1 MSLDREA
8 LFAADSIYFN
18 GIIHTFD
25 RQDSTCTALALKDGR
40 IVAVGSDADI
50 RSLAGAATEPI
61 DLQGRCVV
69 PGIND
74 SHMHAALTGG
84 IRPPLTL
91 DAGYPAVKSIAD
103 IKEAVRARAAAAKP
117 GEWIRGAGWNEGY
130 LAECLADRSRHMT
143 RWDLDEI
150 APGNPVYLVSFTQHE
165 LVANSK
171 ALEIAGIGRDTQTEP
186 GSEIVKDPA
195 SGEPTGMLLELPAE
209 GLMMRVVPPWSRLD
223 KRKAILAIM
232 GDLNARGITS
242 ATDAALGPGGTGFQ
256 GGFFDAECISVYND
270 LHNEGLLTVRMNLLY
285 LFGSYGAISLADFE
299 KSIPEIG
306 IHSGFGDE
314 WLRIGGVKLFA
325 DGIPQTKTAWLQ
337 EDYPDG
343 GNGSLVLPGATAA
356 ERCEELARMIEFAHS
371 HNFQCAIHAIGDR
384 AIEACVDGFVRAES
398 ADPRGLRHYLVHC
411 DLIRPADIARV
422 VAHGVG
428 VATQPILKWIFSD
441 SIDQAIGV
449 ERSEWQFPLRSLLDA
464 GVHVSLS
471 SDSPVSEPDW
481 LQGVEAAV
489 LRKSK
494 ASGTVRGPAQCI
506 AAREAVRLFTMGGA
520 WQDHMEKH
528 KGSLEPGKLADFCVL
543 NRDILGV
550 RPEEIHAL
558 TNVATVVGGKRV
570 YENGL

>member
-1 MSLDREA
+1 MTLDREA
-8 LFAADSIYFN
+8 LFAADSIYCN
-18 GIIHTFD
+18 GKVHAFD
-25 RQDSTCTALALKDGR
+25 QHDSMLNAIAVKGDR
-40 IVAVGSDADI
+40 ILAVGSDVDI
-50 RSLAGAATEPI
+50 RGLGGPATE
-61 DLQGRCVV
+61 LVNLRGRTIV

-91 DAGYPAVKSIAD
+91 DVGYPAVKSIAD
-103 IKEAVRARAAAAKP
+103 IKDAIRARVGVTNP
-117 GEWIRGAGWNEGY
+117 GEWIRGTGWNEGY
-130 LAECLADRSRHMT
+130 LGECLADRSRHMT
-143 RWDLDEI
+143 RWDLDET
-150 APGNPVYLVSFTQHE
+150 APDNPVYLVSFTQHE

-171 ALEIAGIGRDTQTEP
+171 ALDIAGIGRDTQTEP
-186 GSEIVKDPA
+186 GSEVVKDPG

-209 GLMMRVVPPWSRLD
+209 GLIMRVVPPWSRED
-223 KRKAILAIM
+223 KRKAILSIM
-232 GDLNARGITS
+232 EELNARGITS

-256 GGFFDAECISVYND
+256 GGFFDSECISVYND
-270 LHNEGLLTVRMNLLY
+270 LHNEGLLTVRVNLLF
-285 LFGSYGAISLADFE
+285 LFGSYGAISLEDFE
-299 KSIPEIG
+299 RSIPAIG

-314 WLRIGGVKLFA
+314 WLKIGGIKLFA

-343 GNGSLVLPGATAA
+343 GNGSLVLPGASDR
-356 ERCEELARMIEFAHS
+356 ERCEELTRMIEFAHR
-371 HNFQCAIHAIGDR
+371 HNFQCAVHAVGDR

-398 ADPRGLRHYLVHC
+398 ADPRALRHYLVHC
-411 DLIRPADIARV
+411 DLIRPADIARI

-428 VATQPILKWIFSD
+428 VSTQPILKWVFSD

-494 ASGTVRGPAQCI
+494 ASGTVRGPAQRI
-506 AAREAVRLFTMGGA
+506 SAREAVRLFTVGGA

-543 NRDILGV
+543 DRDILTV
-550 RPEEIHAL
+550 EPEEIHTLA
-558 TNVATVVGGKRV
+558 NVATVVGGKRV